1 MPGNL
6 AKEKY
11 MLAFTTVLADGVTIK
26 IGDNV
31 WTFGLNLIIYLIVA
45 AIVGFVAEAIVGW
58 RLPFGIIGAI
68 IAALVGIWLMTQV
81 IIISGIGDIY
91 FDGVPL
97 FRALI
102 GAMIFVALW
111 HLLTYGLWR
120 RRDRYYYRRA

>member
-45 AIVGFVAEAIVGW
+45 AIIGLVAEAIVGW

-81 IIISGIGDIY
+81 IIISGVGDIY
-91 FDGVPL
+91 LGTTPTVPII
-97 FRALI
+97 RALI
-102 GAMIFVALW
+102 GAIILVAIW
-111 HLLTYGLWR
+111 HLITY
-120 RRDRYYYRRA
+120 